1 MSQTHYQTLDVPF
14 GATSHEIKK
23 AFHKMAIRYHP
34 DVTRLDKDKAE
45 EVFKDISVAYWILKD
60 PTRRREYNR
69 SLSDLIREVKV
80 TYEGPPPWEGV
91 EWIWDERQL
100 RYRRKPPDDDDSY
113 EAKAPHGIMRNYK
126 VSRPKPYSEWFKES
140 LNKVFQ
146 SIGFWFVRRGRK
158 ARLRYFLFLDW
169 ALRKRNNV
177 MGNEKP
183 HKIRKVRSN

>member
-1 MSQTHYQTLDVPF
+1 VPYSATH
-14 GATSHEIKK
+14 HEIKK
-23 AFHKMAIRYHP
+23 AFHKLAIRYHP

-60 PTRRREYNR
+60 ATRRKQYNR
-69 SLSDLIREVKV
+69 TISDSIKDVKIS
-80 TYEGPPPWEGV
+80 YEGPPPWETV

-100 RYRRKPPDDDDSY
+100 RYRRKPVDDKESY
-113 EAKAPHGIMRNYK
+113 EAKAPHGVMRDYK
-126 VSRPKPYSEWFKES
+126 VSYPKPFGVRFEEG
-140 LNKVFQ
+140 LNNVLQ
-146 SIGFWFVRRGRK
+146 AIGFWFVRRVRI

-169 ALRKRNNV
+169 VLRKRNHV